1 MQGIV
6 GFGCGGMVSEELK
19 KTEKKKS
26 PLPQAPPLPEQAE
39 AKGHNLYKKLFGPGE
54 KVEPVPLVPKQGDG
68 STGFIHVG
76 QATKSPHHAR
86 FPSQANRP

>member
-1 MQGIV
+1 M

-19 KTEKKKS
+19 KTEKKKA